1 MRILPIQLGFKTC
14 AYIYLGLRTEGV
26 YVLSTLLRHLT
37 MTNDLMPTTHSGKV
51 VFIIIVS

>member
-37 MTNDLMPTTHSGKV
+37 MTNDLMPTTHSGKM

>member
-37 MTNDLMPTTHSGKV
+37 MTNDLMPTTGKV